1 VVKSEEKRDQV
12 EDTGV
17 DGTMEARGAHR
28 VLVVKPEG
36 KSSRGRHR
44 CRWNYGG
51 ERCTQGFG
59 GKI

>member
-1 VVKSEEKRDQV
+1 V

-28 VLVVKPEG
+28 VLVVKSEG
-36 KSSRGRHR
+36 KRDQVEDTGVD
-44 CRWNYGG
+44 GTM
-51 ERCTQGFG
+51 EACTQGFG